1 MSGPD
6 PGALDAVDA
15 GAVPTVASEIADPAF
30 AAGAPFDG
38 AAERFSVFVGSPRL
52 GRSSCARNRHVL
64 DTEVGELPVDL
75 GLAVA
80 AVGGDDAQRDDSPE
94 SVALSPA

>member
-1 MSGPD
+1 
-6 PGALDAVDA
+6 
-15 GAVPTVASEIADPAF
+15 
-30 AAGAPFDG
+30 
-38 AAERFSVFVGSPRL
+38 VFVGSPRL